1 MTRIFKYIGL
11 FLAVIA
17 GLLLLAVAVINLI
30 PGDQYKDLISSSV
43 KSATGRDL
51 VIEGDLDVKLF
62 TTFRFKASGIKFTNA
77 DWGSREHMVS
87 DGEIEAEVALFPLLK
102 GIIDMTLLVDAPDLL
117 LETHSSGKGNW
128 EFIELVEDVAEEVTE
143 AVKTIEEIE
152 TSVKEAQ
159 SEGGFPL
166 RLRFQQVVIQGNL
179 AHIDGTSG
187 KQITAGNLKL
197 IIKPAGDRLTVE
209 LEGKFNDIP
218 LALSGGFDN
227 ADFFVDNLPA
237 PISFDGYFGDVKLA
251 ILGTAGPLKPTYDLD
266 VNINLNTDSLASFSP
281 LAGQDFPDIGPLT
294 VSAHLIGKDGK
305 YSVNELHTRLEDKTI
320 TAEIKASIADLVALN
335 GLKLEAN
342 INTDQLTKIVRT
354 AGFQS
359 ELSLPDSLN
368 SAVVAAGDLEN
379 LAVSRFQATIQGQNL
394 NIDATAQVQN
404 LMTLKGV
411 SADFLL
417 KVESLD
423 YIAGIAQTELPPLG
437 PLQASAN
444 ISSTGEH
451 LDRLEI
457 KADLTGDIIHVDVV
471 GSIEDPVNLK
481 GVNGD
486 FNFAVDSLDWLADYL
501 KTELPPLGALEGSA
515 SIASKGDIF
524 ELSDI
529 KASLE
534 GENITAKVTGTIGDL
549 MGIQRVDA
557 TVELDVQSLAFL
569 SEYIEMELP
578 PLGPVKASADINSQ
592 GDTFE
597 AKEIKVD
604 LKGDKL
610 HARVEGSVG
619 DLINLKGIDA
629 GIDFG
634 VQSLAV
640 LSGVAQTDL
649 PSLGP
654 LKGSASIASKG
665 DTFELKELQMDLA
678 DEKIQAKVAASV
690 GDVLKLLGINADIN
704 FSVDSLAMLDE
715 LLNQKLPASGPVT
728 LDGKIAS
735 QGGLEAP
742 TQIDT
747 VIKSDGIMANIT
759 GSIAEPL
766 AARGIDLALNVEA
779 ESMQHV
785 GKLAGTEFVSTDP
798 MKLAA
803 KLTSDKNSYQ
813 LADLYLEIGKL
824 NVKGKAAF
832 QQPSSATARP
842 QINAVLHVGDL
853 DFSKGQKA
861 RLEAAENKIEITK
874 NEEEEVDADNEDK
887 KKKVFPSDPLPWKPL
902 RTIDADI
909 EVTVETLKTLQLN
922 LEKVI
927 AKMRLNDGLLTLK
940 PLQAKVGNGSFGG
953 SATLDARNSPATLAA
968 DIKLSDATFRDFGGK
983 VNFLVDLEGSGNSVA
998 EIMAGLN
1005 GQFQFDVRD
1014 VTLKKSVMT
1023 GFGSGMLDS
1032 LNPFTK
1038 NEENTELS
1046 CAIILFNIED
1056 GIADAN
1062 KTIAAQMTDVTWFGS
1077 GEINLRTEE
1086 IDFGMSPKP
1095 RKGLGLSM
1103 GNLAKLAHLGG
1114 TLAQPKVEFDPK
1126 DVAVKYGKYTAAVA
1140 TGGLTLL
1147 ADMVFSRIKANTDVC
1162 AAILEKLDIIQ
1173 EADEKSKGKTEEKAE
1188 QRTEKKAE
1196 VNTEAKKSKKKKR
1209 KRMSTIFPGDD
1220 YL

>member
-1 MTRIFKYIGL
+1 M
-11 FLAVIA
+11 
-17 GLLLLAVAVINLI
+17 NS
-30 PGDQYKDLISSSV
+30 DSV
-43 KSATGRDL
+43 
-51 VIEGDLDVKLF
+51 
-62 TTFRFKASGIKFTNA
+62 
-77 DWGSREHMVS
+77 
-87 DGEIEAEVALFPLLK
+87 
-102 GIIDMTLLVDAPDLL
+102 
-117 LETHSSGKGNW
+117 
-128 EFIELVEDVAEEVTE
+128 
-143 AVKTIEEIE
+143 
-152 TSVKEAQ
+152 
-159 SEGGFPL
+159 
-166 RLRFQQVVIQGNL
+166 
-179 AHIDGTSG
+179 
-187 KQITAGNLKL
+187 TA
-197 IIKPAGDRLTVE
+197 
-209 LEGKFNDIP
+209 
-218 LALSGGFDN
+218 
-227 ADFFVDNLPA
+227 
-237 PISFDGYFGDVKLA
+237 
-251 ILGTAGPLKPTYDLD
+251 
-266 VNINLNTDSLASFSP
+266 FSP
-281 LAGQDFPDIGPLT
+281 FAGRKLPDIGPLS
-294 VSAHLIGKDGK
+294 VSAKLTGKEGK
-305 YSVNELHTRLEDKTI
+305 YAVSDMLATLEDKTLS
-320 TAEIKASIADLVALN
+320 AEAKGSIGDLAALN
-335 GLKLEAN
+335 GLKLEAKLATGHLAE
-342 INTDQLTKIVRT
+342 ILKGI
-354 AGFQS
+354 GFQL
-359 ELSLPDSLN
+359 EYPLPDKVN
-368 SAVVAAGDLEN
+368 VAVVMEGNLKE
-379 LAVSRFQATIQGQNL
+379 LAVKQFQTSIEGQGVNVSGTAEVK
-394 NIDATAQVQN
+394 NIMTMAGVTADVEV
-404 LMTLKGV
+404 K
-411 SADFLL
+411 S
-417 KVESLD
+417 ESLD
-423 YIAGIAQTELPPLG
+423 LIAEITKTKLPQFG
-437 PLQASAN
+437 PLKVTAN
-444 ISSTGEH
+444 IVCKGEH
-451 LDRLEI
+451 LNLMEI
-457 KADLTGDIIHVDVV
+457 KADLNGKIIHADVA
-471 GSIEDPVNLK
+471 GSIGDPLNLKDVNADVNL
-481 GVNGD
+481 G
-486 FNFAVDSLDWLADYL
+486 VDSLTWLADYL
-501 KTELPPLGALEGSA
+501 KTELPPLSA
-515 SIASKGDIF
+515 F
-524 ELSDI
+524 
-529 KASLE
+529 
-534 GENITAKVTGTIGDL
+534 
-549 MGIQRVDA
+549 
-557 TVELDVQSLAFL
+557 
-569 SEYIEMELP
+569 
-578 PLGPVKASADINSQ
+578 KASANI
-592 GDTFE
+592 
-597 AKEIKVD
+597 V
-604 LKGDKL
+604 
-610 HARVEGSVG
+610 
-619 DLINLKGIDA
+619 
-629 GIDFG
+629 
-634 VQSLAV
+634 
-640 LSGVAQTDL
+640 
-649 PSLGP
+649 
-654 LKGSASIASKG
+654 SKG
-665 DTFELKELQMDLA
+665 DTFEATNIRADLTG
-678 DEKIQAKVAASV
+678 EKIKAKITGSV
-690 GDVLKLLGINADIN
+690 QDVLKLTGINADIN

-998 EIMAGLN
+998 EIMAGLD

-1038 NEENTELS
+1038 DEENTELS

-1140 TGGLTLL
+1140 TGGLTL
-1147 ADMVFSRIKANTDVC
+1147 A
-1162 AAILEKLDIIQ
+1162 LDH
-1173 EADEKSKGKTEEKAE
+1173 
-1188 QRTEKKAE
+1188 
-1196 VNTEAKKSKKKKR
+1196 
-1209 KRMSTIFPGDD
+1209 
-1220 YL
+1220 L